1 MFQHNTNASA
11 LHLNS
16 LTMQHFI
23 SVHDV
28 TDIDTLVQEGLQH
41 KQSPFAFE
49 HLGKHKTIGLLFF
62 NQSLRTRLSTQ
73 RAAQNLGMNTM
84 ALNVGQDSWGL
95 ELEEGVVMDGNN
107 AEHVK
112 EAAAVMGKYCD
123 ILAVRA
129 FAGLQDRE
137 KDYAETVMTQFK
149 KYAGVPIVNLE
160 SATRHPLQSLADCI
174 TIEEYKTT
182 ARPKVVLTWAPHF
195 KALPQAVANSFC
207 EWMNRRNVE
216 FVVTHPEGYELS
228 PDYMGNAKVIYN
240 QDEAFAGADFIY
252 AKNWSSY
259 QNYGQVITRDP
270 SWMITKQKMDL
281 TNNGKFMHCLPVR
294 RNMKVTD
301 EVIDSEQSIVI
312 EQAGNRVWS
321 AQAVLKRILA
331 ELG

>member
-1 MFQHNTNASA
+1 MFFITTTASA
-11 LHLNS
+11 YHLHF
-16 LTMQHFI
+16 LTMQHFL
-23 SVHDV
+23 SVYDAP
-28 TDIDTLVQEGLQH
+28 DIDALVQEGLQH
-41 KQSPFAFE
+41 KKAPFAFE

-84 ALNVGQDSWGL
+84 VMNVGQDSWGL

-129 FAGLQDRE
+129 FAGLQDRA
-137 KDYAETVMTQFK
+137 KDYAEITMNQFK

-174 TIEEYKTT
+174 TIEEYKTK

-207 EWMNRRNVE
+207 EWMLRRDVE

-228 PDYMGNAKVIYN
+228 PDYVGNAKVIYN
-240 QDEAFAGADFIY
+240 QDEAFEGADFIY
-252 AKNWSSY
+252 AKNWSSF
-259 QNYGQVITRDP
+259 QQYGQVLTKDP
-270 SWMITKQKMDL
+270 SWMITQQKMEL

-294 RNMKVTD
+294 RNVKVTD
-301 EVIDSEQSIVI
+301 EVLDGPNSIVV
-312 EQAGNRVWS
+312 EQAGNRMWS
-321 AQAVLKRILA
+321 AQAVLKRIL
-331 ELG
+331 ENS